1 MSEKRRDNRNRVLR
15 SGESQRP
22 DGRYAFKY
30 KDIHG
35 NVKFVYSWRLDK
47 NDRTPTGKRRELSL
61 REKEKQIEQD
71 LFNGLASGGGAYTV
85 LELAEKYISTKT
97 GVRHSTRS
105 GYQTVINFL
114 KKDPMGSR
122 RIDRVKTSDAKIWL
136 IQLQ

>member
-1 MSEKRRDNRNRVLR
+1 MSEKRRDHRNRVLR
-15 SGESQRP
+15 SGESQRL

-30 KDIHG
+30 IDIHG

-71 LFNGLASGGGAYTV
+71 IFNGLASGGGDYTV
-85 LELAEKYISTKT
+85 LELAEKYIYTKT

-105 GYQTVINFL
+105 GYQC
-114 KKDPMGSR
+114 
-122 RIDRVKTSDAKIWL
+122 DRST
-136 IQLQ
+136 